1 MRIAVTGSIATDHL
15 MVYPGRFTE
24 HFLSDHLD
32 TVSLSFLVDDLEVR
46 RGGVAANIS
55 FGLAQLGVSPAL
67 VGSVG
72 KDFDDYRAWLI
83 GHGVDTR
90 FVRVSPTRHTSRFL
104 CTTDQ
109 DQNQIASFY
118 AGAMQEAREIA
129 LAPIADGLG
138 GLDLVVVAPNDPEAM
153 VRHTAEA
160 RALGLPFAADPS
172 QQLARM
178 DGESVRS
185 LVDGAKYLFTNE
197 YESVLL
203 RQSTGWSADEV
214 LDRVGTWITTLGA
227 EGVRVERRGHPP
239 LTVAAVAVKEEA
251 DPTGVGDAFRAGF
264 LWATWARLGFERAC
278 QVGCAIAAAALE
290 SVGTQEYKLSR
301 ASVADRV
308 ARAYGEDAAA
318 EIESRLRI

>member
-55 FGLAQLGVSPAL
+55 FGLAQLGVSPTL
-67 VGSVG
+67 VGAVG

-118 AGAMQEAREIA
+118 SGAMDESRFIE
-129 LAPIADGLG
+129 LG
-138 GLDLVVVAPNDPEAM
+138 PLVEDLPRPLDL
-153 VRHTAEA
+153 
-160 RALGLPFAADPS
+160 G
-172 QQLARM
+172 
-178 DGESVRS
+178 RS
-185 LVDGAKYLFTNE
+185 EDGARHREAPHAHPPPGRLAALEPRQTLSGTASLNLRPRRGPRDDWGRLRCCRVAYGRCL
-197 YESVLL
+197 VG
-203 RQSTGWSADEV
+203 RQSTH
-214 LDRVGTWITTLGA
+214 T
-227 EGVRVERRGHPP
+227 
-239 LTVAAVAVKEEA
+239 
-251 DPTGVGDAFRAGF
+251 
-264 LWATWARLGFERAC
+264 
-278 QVGCAIAAAALE
+278 
-290 SVGTQEYKLSR
+290 
-301 ASVADRV
+301 
-308 ARAYGEDAAA
+308 
-318 EIESRLRI
+318 